1 MDFNTTNFFIDILI
15 NIFDPFSDVVNFL
28 VDLNLHPFLLFFL
41 NPFLNI
47 SYFVAEF
54 TLVFSVVLH
63 IFLDFCQLGLNILH
77 QGGLLDLLFKILG
90 RNRSNLFWVNEVVQR
105 LDVRVNVVKSALNI
119 FTIADGQELIFDVLE
134 YVFFELNVNFLK
146 ETSQLRCDLLLH
158 LLVHPFSLSLHF
170 LLEGQTRLLNFCI
183 VFFFVLADPF
193 LEISY
198 LGL

>member
-63 IFLDFCQLGLNILH
+63 IFLDFC
-77 QGGLLDLLFKILG
+77 
-90 RNRSNLFWVNEVVQR
+90 
-105 LDVRVNVVKSALNI
+105 
-119 FTIADGQELIFDVLE
+119 
-134 YVFFELNVNFLK
+134 
-146 ETSQLRCDLLLH
+146 
-158 LLVHPFSLSLHF
+158 
-170 LLEGQTRLLNFCI
+170 
-183 VFFFVLADPF
+183 
-193 LEISY
+193 
-198 LGL
+198 